1 MKSCFLTLL
10 LILTVFTGF
19 AQRSDPFT
27 MRLQNLYSGE
37 AIDVYDLRSQEVEG
51 SLYWNEEWAKGTV
64 KLKNG
69 GKVDAFPMR
78 FDLMGQGLEIFLGS
92 ETKLLPGS
100 LIEEFYLDSGN
111 EELHHFISPTS
122 YFGYNGF
129 VDGFFEVLVEGP
141 WTLLLK
147 SEIEVLKPNYVV
159 ALDAGSTN
167 QTAIRQDMF
176 YLFYDGELIRIPKQ
190 KKKAIKVLEPYI
202 PSISA
207 RVKIDRLNFKQLASL
222 QALVLDLNAKE
233 EDTSR

>member
-10 LILTVFTGF
+10 LTLIVFTGF

-51 SLYWNEEWAKGTV
+51 SLYWNEEWSKGTV

-100 LIEEFYLDSGN
+100 LIEEFYLEAEG
-111 EELHHFISPTS
+111 EELHHFVSPTS
-122 YFGYNGF
+122 YFGYDGF
-129 VDGFFEVLVEGP
+129 VDGFFEVLIEGP
-141 WTLLLK
+141 WTLLRK
-147 SEIEVLKPNYVV
+147 SEIELLKPNYVV
-159 ALDAGSTN
+159 ALDAGSTS

-176 YLFYDGELIRIPKQ
+176 YLFHEGELIRIPKQ
-190 KKKAIKVLEPYI
+190 KKKAIDALKPHI
-202 PSISA
+202 PTIGA
-207 RVKIDRLNFKQLASL
+207 RVKVDKINFKQLASL
-222 QALVLDLNAKE
+222 QLLVVDLNASL
-233 EDTSR
+233 EDESR